1 MKYHYFLVLLLFI
14 NSCKTPEPAT
24 KQVLQVNTTPGC
36 ILGCLPRTT
45 DYANQI
51 EHYRSI
57 YKDTIIEI
65 ESVQIGPHH
74 YKSLLDLKKS
84 ERYIYLVS
92 TKESAP
98 DSLLIHC
105 LTPLKSVD
113 ATFNREHCEIELET
127 SEFDKN
133 GTPIFTNYQTVHLAG
148 NRP

>member
-1 MKYHYFLVLLLFI
+1 
-14 NSCKTPEPAT
+14 
-24 KQVLQVNTTPGC
+24 
-36 ILGCLPRTT
+36 CLPRTT

-113 ATFNREHCEIELET
+113 ATFNWVHCEIELET